1 MAALVPAQRRTQ
13 APNYDPAK
21 EITMQGSVEDV
32 IVAQR
37 GATTN
42 IHLTV
47 KAETETFDVRSRP
60 ARLLEQE
67 HCRFA
72 KGRPDQ
78 CHRRDTGHRRQGPAG
93 RHRRQNE
100 GGRHGAGVV

>member
-60 ARLLEQE
+60 AWFLEQK
-67 HCRFA
+67 HFKFA
-72 KGRPDQ
+72 KERPDQ
-78 CHRRDTGHRRQGPAG
+78 CHRRGTGDRRQGWAG
-93 RHRRQNE
+93 RDRRQSEE
-100 GGRHGAGVV
+100 GRNQKWG

>member
-1 MAALVPAQRRTQ
+1 MAALVPAQRRTH

-21 EITMQGSVEDV
+21 EITMQGTVEDV

-47 KAETETFDVRSRP
+47 RAETETFDVRSWL
-60 ARLLEQE
+60 ARLLEQK
-67 HCRFA
+67 HFKFA

-78 CHRRDTGHRRQGPAG
+78 CHRRGTGHRRQGPAG
-93 RHRRQNE
+93 RHRGKVKKGNT
-100 GGRHGAGVV
+100 VLV